1 MRELSLD
8 DLNAAAKIGGP
19 STLSEKTMLEPAAG
33 TEGIVAPA
41 KYLDGTSSTYV
52 FEDRFIDGQ
61 AKKTVLIDSR
71 TSQNNRLEDYISK
84 AIKDGHP
91 VFANM
96 PRIQVTYQSDDGTG
110 TIQPE
115 RYLDV
120 DLPHRAFDA
129 HIRIGSVDGTPTSQ
143 LPEYIKARNSTLADM
158 RAIFDLSPI
167 TVAMGAWDS
176 TRNKN
181 QLRIASSFNG
191 EIIGVLANQE
201 DGKPVYR
208 AGARV
213 DPMAASMKFNKDEA
227 QQIENKIHDDLTDKT
242 SKKFTKDGNGS
253 TIGLGAI
260 PPTAGRS
267 SSLDGIAVSNIIRT
281 HVLSFS
287 TLRSMSFG
295 AGKEGDEA
303 IRALL
308 AAMLLDAM
316 AGSNTELNL
325 RANCILRESAKPVTI
340 LDKRFGEQEELEMLS
355 LQHADE
361 LLEQAYQQAHEKAK
375 VDWNGQILNVDGNE
389 LVPNRAS
396 DKDSDND

>member
-1 MRELSLD
+1 MRELSLE

-33 TEGIVAPA
+33 PEGIVAPA
-41 KYLDGTSSTYV
+41 KYVDDKSATYV
-52 FEDRFIDGQ
+52 FEDRFVDGQ
-61 AKKTVLIDSR
+61 SKKTVLIDSR

-84 AIKDGHP
+84 AIKEGHS
-91 VFANM
+91 VFSKM
-96 PRIQVTYQSDDGTG
+96 PRIQVTYQSDDGAG
-110 TIQPE
+110 E
-115 RYLDV
+115 VREEHYLDV

-129 HIRIGSVDGTPTSQ
+129 HIRVGLVDGVSTSQ
-143 LPEYIKARNSTLADM
+143 LPQYIEARNSTLADM

-201 DGKPVYR
+201 DGKAVYR

-213 DPMAASMKFNKDEA
+213 DPVAASIKFNKSEA
-227 QQIENKIHDDLTDKT
+227 QEIENAIHDDLSEKT
-242 SKKFTKDGNGS
+242 SGSFAKDGKGS

-260 PPTAGRS
+260 PPTAGRN
-267 SSLDGIAVSNIIRT
+267 SSLDGIAVSSVIRT

-287 TLRSMSFG
+287 TLRSMSFN
-295 AGKEGDEA
+295 AGKDGDEA

-325 RANCILRESAKPVTI
+325 RANCMLRESAKPLTV
-340 LDKRFGEQEELEMLS
+340 LDKRFGEQEELEMLT
-355 LQHADE
+355 LDHADE
-361 LLEQAYQQAHEKAK
+361 LLEQAYQQAHDKAG
-375 VDWNGQILNVDGNE
+375 VDWSGQVLEVEGNQ
-389 LVPNRAS
+389 LVLSHAS
-396 DKDSDND
+396 DKDSEND

>member
-1 MRELSLD
+1 MRELGLD

-158 RAIFDLSPI
+158 RPIFDLSPI

-181 QLRIASSFNG
+181 QLRIASAFNG

-201 DGKPVYR
+201 DGEPVYR

-295 AGKEGDEA
+295 AGKDGDEA

-325 RANCILRESAKPVTI
+325 RANCMLRESAKPVTI

-355 LQHADE
+355 IQHADD
-361 LLEQAYQQAHEKAK
+361 LLEQAYRQAHEKAE

-396 DKDSDND
+396 DNDSDND